1 MKQIDSQ
8 LIIQKKKQSTYH
20 LIMKMTV
27 AHSPIRPRLSGLK
40 RIEKQPPLYKKVSGR
55 LGRSRNSWADCDGG
69 YGLVYFSCCF
79 TFTEAEENGWSVKK
93 KKKKEETADQSRNTE
108 STWQWKKTKS
118 RPQELKGDL
127 GPRLH
132 TFKVCWQFTL
142 KPLSVLHTFTPP

>member
-1 MKQIDSQ
+1 
-8 LIIQKKKQSTYH
+8 
-20 LIMKMTV
+20 MKMTV

-55 LGRSRNSWADCDGG
+55 LGRSRKSWADCDGG

-108 STWQWKKTKS
+108 ST
-118 RPQELKGDL
+118 
-127 GPRLH
+127 
-132 TFKVCWQFTL
+132 
-142 KPLSVLHTFTPP
+142 